1 SPFLALTTITRA
13 LKNKS
18 VPEWENVLQ
27 ELQRPSMKNFQGVL
41 KEACST
47 IELHYKYLKGEK
59 LKKIFLLC
67 SCHDPTQTCHDIRDS
82 ACPLKRCLDKPQEK
96 TNDISLK
103 LNASICLK
111 DKFFTQLKGLEEL
124 WLDEVQGVEN
134 VVYELDRE
142 GFPSLKLLH
151 IQNNPYLLCINDS
164 TELVPRDAFPLLESL
179 SLSNLMN
186 LEKISCSQLRAESF
200 LRLRN
205 LKVESCEKLTH
216 IFSFSI
222 SRGLP
227 QLQTIKVTAC
237 KNMKVIFEVGR
248 EDDINNT
255 EVIDKIEFSQLRKLT
270 LKSLPQLRSFC
281 SVVAFPNLET
291 LKLSAINSET
301 IWHNQL
307 PAMSSCIQNLTRLI
321 VHGCNNLKFLFSTS
335 LVRSFVQLQHLE
347 IRKCMDLEGI
357 VFPEEM
363 IEEERKDIVFPQ
375 LNFLK
380 MKDLAKLTRFCSGN
394 CIELPSLKQ
403 LRMAKCPELKAFIL
417 QNINTDMTVV
427 GIQSFFNEKS
437 FCKLKLMEVIF
448 CKSLWTIFPH
458 NMFARFLK
466 LQSLIVGACGSL
478 EEIFNLQELNSE
490 ETHSGAVSRLRELH
504 VFCLPK
510 LTKIWNKDPRG
521 KLIFPNLVLV
531 RIFECQRLKSIFPT
545 SVEIVANDVRG
556 NDAATKF
563 IFPSLTFLK
572 LRDLPYL
579 TTFYSGM
586 HTLECPERANLIF
599 QLKNPSFGS
608 KSLVMLLCLIGQ
620 QVFPNLEEL
629 TLSKYIFTTWRQAQF
644 HKLKILHFI
653 SDGSDFFQVGL
664 LQNIHNLEK
673 LVLKVEEHAEGIAQ
687 IKSLKLN
694 KLWFIKEHLWNP
706 DSKLDSFLQNL
717 EFLEVKE
724 CALSLISLRI
734 EIVFSKL
741 KWLFLES
748 SGSITSFCSGNYA
761 ISFPSLEVLIV
772 ENCPKLNTFSA
783 GVLKTPRLRA
793 VQNWKLDEDF
803 WAGDVNTTLQHLN
816 EKMAK
821 RRMTEVEYESETSM
835 SEENEAEEEEE
846 NVGGDPSVCLRFI
859 LFNFHINDVLF

>member
-1 SPFLALTTITRA
+1 
-13 LKNKS
+13 
-18 VPEWENVLQ
+18 
-27 ELQRPSMKNFQGVL
+27 
-41 KEACST
+41 
-47 IELHYKYLKGEK
+47 
-59 LKKIFLLC
+59 
-67 SCHDPTQTCHDIRDS
+67 
-82 ACPLKRCLDKPQEK
+82 
-96 TNDISLK
+96 
-103 LNASICLK
+103 
-111 DKFFTQLKGLEEL
+111 
-124 WLDEVQGVEN
+124 
-134 VVYELDRE
+134 
-142 GFPSLKLLH
+142 
-151 IQNNPYLLCINDS
+151 
-164 TELVPRDAFPLLESL
+164 
-179 SLSNLMN
+179 
-186 LEKISCSQLRAESF
+186 
-200 LRLRN
+200 
-205 LKVESCEKLTH
+205 
-216 IFSFSI
+216 
-222 SRGLP
+222 
-227 QLQTIKVTAC
+227 
-237 KNMKVIFEVGR
+237 MKVIFEVGR

-281 SVVAFPNLET
+281 SVVKKPYSLQRQQELLASGTLSTEVILDYERDTNKQLFNEKVAFPNLET

-545 SVEIVANDVRG
+545 SVAKSLLQLETLSIKDCGSVEEIVANDVRG

-586 HTLECPERANLIF
+586 HTLECPELRKLEVSDVEVFTSEYIQEG
-599 QLKNPSFGS
+599 QLDFPAQEPLFWFEK
-608 KSLVMLLCLIGQ
+608 
-620 QVFPNLEEL
+620 VFPNLEEL

-846 NVGGDPSVCLRFI
+846 NVGGDPSNPWKWIWSGKSELSGQRESDIAGMTSTFMFCVPWRQRSQPQQPTGQVWSAGVVNVNRLCIFETI
-859 LFNFHINDVLF
+859 F

>member
-1 SPFLALTTITRA
+1 ML
-13 LKNKS
+13 
-18 VPEWENVLQ
+18 
-27 ELQRPSMKNFQGVL
+27 G
-41 KEACST
+41 
-47 IELHYKYLKGEK
+47 
-59 LKKIFLLC
+59 
-67 SCHDPTQTCHDIRDS
+67 QTS
-82 ACPLKRCLDKPQEK
+82 
-96 TNDISLK
+96 
-103 LNASICLK
+103 
-111 DKFFTQLKGLEEL
+111 GLEEL

-255 EVIDKIEFSQLRKLT
+255 E
-270 LKSLPQLRSFC
+270 
-281 SVVAFPNLET
+281 VAFPNLET

-427 GIQSFFNEKS
+427 GIQSFFNEK
-437 FCKLKLMEVIF
+437 
-448 CKSLWTIFPH
+448 
-458 NMFARFLK
+458 
-466 LQSLIVGACGSL
+466 
-478 EEIFNLQELNSE
+478 ELNSE

-545 SVEIVANDVRG
+545 SVAKSLLQLETLSIKDCGSVEEIVANDVRG

-586 HTLECPERANLIF
+586 HTLECPELRKLEV
-599 QLKNPSFGS
+599 SD
-608 KSLVMLLCLIGQ
+608 VE
-620 QVFPNLEEL
+620 VFPNLEEL

-717 EFLEVKE
+717 EFLE
-724 CALSLISLRI
+724 
-734 EIVFSKL
+734 
-741 KWLFLES
+741 WLFLES

-846 NVGGDPSVCLRFI
+846 NVGGDPSTLACK
-859 LFNFHINDVLF
+859 H